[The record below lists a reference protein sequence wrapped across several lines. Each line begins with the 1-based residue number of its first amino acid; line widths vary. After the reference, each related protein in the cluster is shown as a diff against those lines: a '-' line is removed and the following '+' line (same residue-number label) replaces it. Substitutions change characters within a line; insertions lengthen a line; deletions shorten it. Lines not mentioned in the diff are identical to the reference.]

1 MTRHTEQP
9 TLAVTL
15 TSALKLARLLVL
27 TRAGEMDGEQT
38 FFLRGNDAAQTLTCG
53 ITPCILT

>member
-1 MTRHTEQP
+1 MTRHTEQR

-15 TSALKLARLLVL
+15 TSAFKFALLLML

-38 FFLRGNDAAQTLTCG
+38 FFLRGNDAAQTFTRG
-53 ITPCILT
+53 ITPCIFT